1 VSGAIADRLMP
12 HLEACAQT
20 GASELPVEG
29 VQVGNIVAIDDPTT
43 ALPLGGVR
51 LLCASVVG
59 PFAMDVVLALADPFA
74 LRMGGA
80 GPTLIAQC
88 APALQAVVRG
98 MAVLTDLPF
107 DLEDIQ
113 EVPLGTPW
121 GDPGTGFFTSGLFL
135 DEEQVGNILFLV
147 PPGAGLPAEVG
158 PAAVVAAEFP
168 EADED
173 APDPDALA
181 MLRGVEMRVTAELG
195 RTRLPVAHLLELTSG
210 SVVEL
215 DRVAG
220 APVDVLVNGTVIAK
234 GEVVVVDEEYG
245 VRITE
250 ILGVDEA

>member
-1 VSGAIADRLMP
+1 MSGAVTDRLAP
-12 HLEACAQT
+12 HLEACAQA
-20 GASELPVEG
+20 GANELPLENVH
-29 VQVGNIVAIDDPTT
+29 VGNIVDIDDPTT

-59 PFAMDVVLALADPFA
+59 PFAMDVVLALADPVA
-74 LRMGGA
+74 LRMGGG
-80 GPTLIAQC
+80 GPALIAQC
-88 APALQAVVRG
+88 SPALRAVVQG
-98 MAVLTDLPF
+98 LAVLTDLPF
-107 DLEDIQ
+107 ELEDIQ

-121 GDPGTGFFTSGLFL
+121 GDPGTGFYTSGLFV

-147 PPGAGLPAEVG
+147 PPGAEVAADAVPAVT
-158 PAAVVAAEFP
+158 AAVFPDATEEAA
-168 EADED
+168 
-173 APDPDALA
+173 DPDALA

>member
-1 VSGAIADRLMP
+1 VSGAVTDRLAP
-12 HLEACAQT
+12 HLEACAQA
-20 GASELPVEG
+20 GANELPLEG
-29 VQVGNIVAIDDPTT
+29 VHVGSIVDVDDPTT

-59 PFAMDVVLALADPFA
+59 PFAMDVVLALADPAA
-74 LRMGGA
+74 LRMGGG
-80 GPTLIAQC
+80 GPALIAQC
-88 APALQAVVRG
+88 APALRAVVHG
-98 MAVLTDLPF
+98 LAVLTDLPF
-107 DLEDIQ
+107 ELEDIQ

-121 GDPGTGFFTSGLFL
+121 GDPGTGFYTSGLFL
-135 DEEQVGNILFLV
+135 DEDQVGNILFLV
-147 PPGAGLPAEVG
+147 PPGAEVPG
-158 PAAVVAAEFP
+158 DAGGAVTAAEFP
-168 EADED
+168 DTASEE